1 VRARLIL
8 GDYRALEAALWTE
21 IARVKGDRPL
31 APATVVVPSGRLVRH
46 LKLAA
51 AGRFPE
57 GLFAVRFANLFQ
69 FALALAD
76 RTDDRFV
83 PDTLFYERLLLR
95 WLESAGER
103 PFAAADARTYDLA
116 GALHAAIRDLKDAA
130 VPCDPE
136 HLVDALRIATGE
148 PGSRLS
154 ALDLRKLGGLLGAY
168 RHYEEELRR
177 LGVADRSDVFRA
189 AARRARHA
197 AGPLLVYGFYDMTQV
212 QADLL
217 AELARAVPVTLFVPH
232 GSDPEIWRFGD
243 WFRAA
248 VPVER
253 GEPLPASA
261 PPPAPEVYTAAGAR
275 DEVWLSA
282 KRIRTLLDAGCPPEE
297 IAVVARTLDPYL
309 VPLAAFFDE
318 HRIPYDAPP
327 AQALLDHP
335 LAQAV
340 LGLFRAALDDLPRD
354 LTLDVVRHPL
364 FRGPADRR
372 HWHLLARTLRIG
384 RGEDW
389 SRLDGP
395 SRRGH
400 RIVVGR
406 ETDEDRRELHISA
419 PAVRALRAAVRRVE
433 QAVPNAA
440 AGWHEH
446 AAAHLSA
453 LRRCFRLETLLEEE
467 TRVVDA
473 LRDVLATL
481 ARLDAFGERV
491 PRDVFVEAFERECRR
506 RWIGAPAARGVA
518 VLDAMAVRGLPFRH
532 VFLLGLN
539 ARVFPRFIVEEPF
552 ISDAVRREVFRV
564 LGHHLAVRLDAYDEE
579 RLLFHLLRTAPSE
592 GLVCLYQR
600 ADADGRLRDPS
611 PFLRPFLPL
620 DREQIDAIPHSERAK
635 RHRGELATPRDL
647 LRATADPA
655 AALAAFGFDALA
667 YERARA
673 YLASVDGER
682 EVGAFEG
689 RVGPLAPEWARR
701 SVGRLSP
708 TRLERF
714 ATCPFRYFAE
724 EVLRVLPP
732 DDAADGEDLSPRE
745 IGTLTHALLEEL
757 YGRLAA
763 RDFERD
769 QLDAELA
776 AAATTV
782 AAAFERRAHV
792 PLRGI
797 LAARFAEVVRAVA
810 AFAAFDLAALGD
822 WKPVWFEEGAS
833 ARVGALELSGKL
845 DRIDRH
851 RGTGWLRV
859 VDYKRRFHDHW
870 QTALATQARRGE
882 KLQAP
887 LYLALAPAVAA
898 RHGVGGAV
906 ATEAVFQFVDE
917 YLRGDP
923 SVDEIREERL
933 TRRFLATDWT
943 GCRDDVEQA
952 VADFATFIRDG
963 WFFVRVADEQGGH
976 CTYCD
981 FGWICRK
988 NHGRV
993 RRKPEW
999 TPAVTRYWEIVRP

>member
-1 VRARLIL
+1 MPSLQGCLAWRTGTDPVDPGTAREQERRERRGRWVRRGRILAFKGAAAHEAGALRARLIV
-8 GDYRALEAALWTE
+8 GEYRPLEEALWRE
-21 IARVKGDRPL
+21 IERVKGGRVL
-31 APATVVVPSGRLVRH
+31 APATVIAPSGRLVRH
-46 LKLAA
+46 LKHAA
-51 AGRFPE
+51 AHRFPE
-57 GLFAVRFANLFQ
+57 GLFGVRFANFFQ
-69 FALALAD
+69 FALDLAGD
-76 RTDDRFV
+76 AAGRLVSDSI
-83 PDTLFYERLLLR
+83 FYERLLLR
-95 WLESAGER
+95 WLETQGEP
-103 PFAAADARTYDLA
+103 PFAGAGVRTYDLA
-116 GALHAAIRDLKDAA
+116 GALHAAIRDMKDAA
-130 VPCDPE
+130 VPWDPE
-136 HLVDALRIATGE
+136 LLIDALRVATGD
-148 PGSRLS
+148 PASRLS
-154 ALDLRKLGGLLGAY
+154 ALDLRKFGALLAAY
-168 RHYEEELRR
+168 RHYAEELRR
-177 LGVADRSDVFRA
+177 LGVADRSDIFRA
-189 AARRARHA
+189 AADRARHVV
-197 AGPLLVYGFYDMTQV
+197 GPLLVYGFYDMTQV
-212 QADLL
+212 QADLVT
-217 AELARAVPVTLFVPH
+217 ELARAVPVMLLVPR
-232 GSDPEIWRFGD
+232 GADPETWRFGD
-243 WFRAA
+243 WLYTA
-248 VPVER
+248 VPADAA
-253 GEPLPASA
+253 EPLPAPA
-261 PPPAPEVYTAAGAR
+261 PPPTPEVHTAVGER
-275 DEVWLSA
+275 DEVWLCA
-282 KRIRTLLDAGCPPEE
+282 KHIRRILDEGCRPEE

-518 VLDAMAVRGLPFRH
+518 VLDAMAARGLPFRH

-579 RLLFHLLRTAPSE
+579 RLLFHLLRTAPSG

-620 DREQIDAIPHSERAK
+620 AREAIDAIPRSDRAK
-635 RHRGELATPRDL
+635 RGLGEIATPREL
-647 LRATADPA
+647 LRAAPDA
-655 AALAAFGFDALA
+655 SAALAAFGFDALA
-667 YERARA
+667 FDRARA
-673 YLASVDGER
+673 FLAALDGER
-682 EVGAFEG
+682 EVSAFEG
-689 RVGPLAPEWARR
+689 RVGPLAPEWMAR
-701 SVGRLSP
+701 SIGRLSP

-724 EVLRVLPP
+724 EVLRVLP
-732 DDAADGEDLSPRE
+732 ADEVVEGEDLSPRE
-745 IGTLTHALLEEL
+745 IGKLMHALLERL

-763 RDFERD
+763 RDFHPD
-769 QLDAELA
+769 HLAAELA
-776 AAATTV
+776 RAAADV
-782 AAAFERRAHV
+782 AAEFERQAHL
-792 PLRGI
+792 PLRGV
-797 LAARFAEVVRAVA
+797 LRARFAEIVRAVE
-810 AFAAFDLAALGD
+810 AFAAFDLATLG
-822 WKPVWFEEGAS
+822 
-833 ARVGALELSGKL
+833 
-845 DRIDRH
+845 
-851 RGTGWLRV
+851 
-859 VDYKRRFHDHW
+859 
-870 QTALATQARRGE
+870 
-882 KLQAP
+882 
-887 LYLALAPAVAA
+887 
-898 RHGVGGAV
+898 
-906 ATEAVFQFVDE
+906 
-917 YLRGDP
+917 
-923 SVDEIREERL
+923 
-933 TRRFLATDWT
+933 
-943 GCRDDVEQA
+943 
-952 VADFATFIRDG
+952 
-963 WFFVRVADEQGGH
+963 
-976 CTYCD
+976 
-981 FGWICRK
+981 
-988 NHGRV
+988 
-993 RRKPEW
+993 
-999 TPAVTRYWEIVRP
+999 